1 MNRNQIEQ
9 QIDAVR
15 ANVREV
21 LTQAKGSGDAASYE
35 FANVTAPWLG
45 AEIVGEKDASKKALR
60 VAEEVSKKSAELES
74 LQKQLEKL
82 REAEGALDALAKGD
96 SEPAK
101 TIVHPG
107 GETKGRKSFGELV
120 TEHPTF
126 KLWAKGGARDSRI
139 HLPDLSFKALFET
152 GAGWA
157 PESTRT
163 GFVAEKITRPIQ
175 LLDILPMGRTG
186 QAAVVYMEETTR
198 TPGAAGTAEGAQKPQ
213 SAYAL
218 TERSVTVREIADSIP
233 VTEIQLED
241 VPMVE
246 SYLNGRLVFGIRQVL
261 DEHAVD
267 NGGDT
272 DSIIGLLNAGTGP
285 GTAGGIQ
292 STPLGASSLIEGI
305 MAGMT
310 DVRVNGRAAPS
321 HVLIN
326 STDWQTIRLT
336 REGAGSG
343 TYLWGPPSEAGPAR
357 IWGLPIVLVD
367 TLTSG
372 TALVGSFESP
382 WITLFERRGVVVEQG
397 WVNDQFREN
406 RRTLRASGR
415 WALAIYRPH
424 AFTLV
429 EST

>member
-1 MNRNQIEQ
+1 
-9 QIDAVR
+9 R
-15 ANVREV
+15 ADVREV

-35 FANVTAPWLG
+35 FANVTAAWLG
-45 AEIVGEKDASKKALR
+45 AEVVGEKDASKKALR
-60 VAEEVSKKSAELES
+60 VAEEVSRKSAQLED
-74 LQKQLEKL
+74 LQKQLEKI
-82 REAEGALDALAKGD
+82 REAEAGLDAVAKHD
-96 SEPAK
+96 SEPASK
-101 TIVHPG
+101 MVHAG
-107 GETKGRKSFGELV
+107 GEAKGKEQKSFGEPV

-126 KLWAKGGARDSRI
+126 KLWAKGQGRDSRI
-139 HLPDLSFKALFET
+139 SLPDLSMKTLFQT
-152 GAGWA
+152 AAGGL

-198 TPGAAGTAEGAQKPQ
+198 TVGAAGTAEGAQKPE

-218 TERSVTVREIADSIP
+218 TERSVPVREIADSIP

-246 SYLNGRLVFGIRQVL
+246 SYLNGRLLFGIRQTL

-272 DSIIGLLNAGTGP
+272 DSIIGLLNAGNGP

-305 MAGMT
+305 MSGMT
-310 DVRVNGRAAPS
+310 DVRINGRAAPT
-321 HVLIN
+321 HVLVN

-336 REGAGSG
+336 REGSGAG
-343 TYLWGPPSEAGPAR
+343 TYLWGPPSE
-357 IWGLPIVLVD
+357 
-367 TLTSG
+367 
-372 TALVGSFESP
+372 
-382 WITLFERRGVVVEQG
+382 
-397 WVNDQFREN
+397 
-406 RRTLRASGR
+406 
-415 WALAIYRPH
+415 
-424 AFTLV
+424 
-429 EST
+429 